1 MPHAWEG
8 EGGRVEVVEM
18 DLGSI
23 EGRESNREVKV
34 YQWFVQ
40 GF

>member
-1 MPHAWEG
+1 MPCAWEG

-18 DLGSI
+18 DLGI

-34 YQWFVQ
+34 Y
-40 GF
+40 